1 MDYGK
6 TLHLPETE
14 FPMRGNL
21 PKREPDMLAF
31 WTENKIYEKRL
42 EKRKGCKKFI
52 LHDGPPYAN
61 GKLHI
66 GHALN
71 KVLKDII
78 LKYKTQTGHYTKY
91 IPGWDTHGLPIE
103 HAVIKATGLN
113 RHEIAPLD
121 LRAKCREYALENVE
135 MQKKDFIRFGV
146 LGDWEHP
153 YLTLQKPVE
162 VAQIG
167 VFGEMAKKGYIYK
180 GLKTVYWCP
189 HCETALADAEIEYK
203 DDKSFS
209 LYVRYPAHDLGNDK
223 GSHMPAGADPEKVSA
238 LIWTTTPWTVPT
250 IMCLCV
256 GPDIDYVWVKVG
268 DQYMLMAKE
277 LVASAMAAGKV
288 EDYEV
293 LPDVMKGSQLEGL
306 AFQHPFYPDRK
317 LPVVCGD
324 HVTLE
329 SGTGVV
335 HTAPDHGEDDFNV
348 CKKYAAWGLKP
359 MGTTDSRGCYTKV
372 IPDYQGMFVFDANVP
387 ILKRLAEEGWLFAK
401 ASMRHQY
408 PHCWRCKEP
417 ILYRATEQWFASV
430 DGFRQEALDAID
442 KVRWIPAW
450 GHDRIYN
457 MIRDRGDWCI
467 SRQRVWGVPIPIFY
481 CKDCGEHIINDETIQ
496 HLQEMFAKEGSNTW
510 WMHDVKEL
518 LPEGY
523 KCPHCGGTEF
533 TKETDTM
540 DVWFD
545 SGCTHQGV
553 MKNDPDSGYPVDMYL
568 EGSDQHRGWFNSS
581 LLTSVAINGI
591 APYRQVLTHGFTVDG
606 EGRKMSKSVG
616 NTVAPQEVI
625 DQYGAD
631 VMRLWVSSADYQ
643 GDIRLSPKI
652 LKQLSDVYRK
662 IRNTFRYLL
671 GNLADFNPETDAV
684 AYENMTE
691 LDKWALLRLEQVFET
706 VTDAY
711 ENYQFHVMYHA
722 IHNFCTVD
730 LSAIYLDIIKDR
742 LYTEK
747 TDALI
752 RRSAQTAMYQILD
765 TLVKIIA
772 PVLSFTAEEVWQ
784 NMPAVTGKEESV
796 LLTDWPQAHPEYLN
810 ADLDEHWRQLLSYRS
825 DLMRVLENARK
836 AHLIGHPLD
845 AAVTIYASG
854 EDYDFL
860 AAVQDKLATLLIVSE
875 VTLVQGDAPAE
886 AEAGEDHPQM
896 KAVVAPSASEKCE
909 RCWRH
914 DATVGTDA
922 DHPTLCA
929 RCASVL
935 K

>member
-21 PKREPDMLAF
+21 PKREPDMLK
-31 WTENKIYEKRL
+31 WWQDNKIYEKRL
-42 EKRKGCKKFI
+42 QKRDGAPKFI

-71 KVLKDII
+71 KVLKDAI
-78 LKYKTQTGHYTKY
+78 LKYKTMRGYYTKY

-103 HAVIKATGLN
+103 HAVVKASGKN
-113 RHEIAPLD
+113 RHEFAPLD
-121 LRAKCREYALENVE
+121 LRKKCHDFALENVE
-135 MQKKDFIRFGV
+135 IQKADFIRFGV
-146 LGDWEHP
+146 MGDWDHP
-153 YLTLQKPVE
+153 YLTLHKPVE

-180 GLKTVYWCP
+180 GMKTVYWCP
-189 HCETALADAEIEYK
+189 HCETALAEAEIEYK

-209 LYVRYPAHDLGNDK
+209 LYVKFKAVDLNC
-223 GSHMPAGADPEKVSA
+223 HMPKGADPEKTFAV
-238 LIWTTTPWTVPT
+238 IWTTTPWTIPAN
-250 IMCLCV
+250 IAISANEKLE
-256 GPDIDYVWVKVG
+256 YVWVKSG
-268 DQYMLMAKE
+268 EEFLLMAKD
-277 LVASAMAAGKV
+277 LVDATMQAAKIA
-288 EDYEV
+288 DYEV
-293 LPDVMKGSQLEGL
+293 MPDVMTGKQLEGL
-306 AFQHPFYPDRK
+306 VFQHPFYEDRK
-317 LPVVCGD
+317 VPIICGD

-329 SGTGVV
+329 AGTGLV

-348 CKKYAAWGLKP
+348 CKKYDSWGLKP
-359 MGTTDSRGCYTKV
+359 LGTVGPDGKYTKV
-372 IPDYQGMFVFDANVP
+372 VPDFEGMFVFDANVP
-387 ILKRLAEEGWLFAK
+387 VIKKLAEVGALFAK
-401 ASMRHQY
+401 STFRHQY

-417 ILYRATEQWFASV
+417 IIYRATEQWFSSV
-430 DGFRQEALDAID
+430 DGYRQEALDAID
-442 KVRWIPAW
+442 HVKWIPSW
-450 GHDRIYN
+450 GHERIYN

-481 CKDCGEHIINDETIQ
+481 CKDCGEYIINDETIA
-496 HLQEMFAKEGSNTW
+496 HLQEMFAKEGSDTW
-510 WMHDVKEL
+510 WMHDAKEL

-533 TKETDTM
+533 TKESDIM

-591 APYRQVLTHGFTVDG
+591 APYRSVLTHGFTVDG
-606 EGRKMSKSVG
+606 EGKKMSKSVG
-616 NTVAPQEVI
+616 NTVAPQEII
-625 DQYGAD
+625 DKYGAD
-631 VMRLWVSSADYQ
+631 VMRLWVCSADYQ

-652 LKQLSDVYRK
+652 LKQLSDAYRK

-671 GNLADFNPETDAV
+671 GNLADFNPDTDSV
-684 AYENMTE
+684 AYADMQE
-691 LDKWALLRLEQVFET
+691 LDKWALLRMERVLEE

-711 ENYQFHVMYHA
+711 ENYQFHNMYHA
-722 IHNFCTVD
+722 VHNFCIVD
-730 LSAIYLDIIKDR
+730 MSAMYLDVIKDR

-747 TDALI
+747 ADSVA

-765 TLVKIIA
+765 MLARVLS
-772 PVLSFTAEEVWQ
+772 PFLSFTAEEVWQ
-784 NMPAVTGKEESV
+784 AMPQVAGKDESV
-796 LLTDWPQAHPEYLN
+796 MLADWPKAHPEYIDT
-810 ADLDEHWRQLLSYRS
+810 DLEARWDKFLTYRS
-825 DLMRVLENARK
+825 DLTRALEVARK
-836 AHLIGHPLD
+836 DKKIGHPLD
-845 AAVTIYASG
+845 AVVTIYDDG

-860 AAVQDKLATLLIVSE
+860 CQWQDQLATLLIVSE
-875 VTLVQGDAPAE
+875 VSLVKDAAPAD
-886 AEAGEDHPQM
+886 AMAGENHPDM
-896 KAVVAPSASEKCE
+896 KITVVPSTHEKCE
-909 RCWRH
+909 RCWKH
-914 DATVGTDA
+914 DATVGSNP

-929 RCASVL
+929 RCAAVL
-935 K
+935 AE

>member
-6 TLHLPETE
+6 TLHLPETD

-21 PKREPDMLAF
+21 PKREPDMIKF
-31 WTENKIYEKRL
+31 WQENKIYEKRL
-42 EKRKGCKKFI
+42 KKRQGCKKFI

-71 KVLKDII
+71 KCLKDFI

-103 HAVIKATGLN
+103 HAVIKDTGLN

-121 LRAKCREYALENVE
+121 LRAKCREYALQNVD
-135 MQKKDFIRFGV
+135 MQRKDFIRFGV

-189 HCETALADAEIEYK
+189 HCETALAEAEIEYK

-209 LYVRYPAHDLGNDK
+209 IYVKFKSVDLNC
-223 GSHMPAGADPEKVSA
+223 HMPKGADPEKVFA
-238 LIWTTTPWTVPT
+238 LIWTTTPWTIPCNVA
-250 IMCLCV
+250 ISANEEF
-256 GPDIDYVWVKVG
+256 DYVWVRIG
-268 DQYMLMAKE
+268 DEYLLMAKN
-277 LVASAMAAGKV
+277 LVEPTMKAGKV

-293 LPDVMKGSQLEGL
+293 LPDVMKGKQLEGL
-306 AFQHPFYPDRK
+306 VFQHPLYADRK
-317 LPVVCGD
+317 VPIILGD

-329 SGTGVV
+329 AGTGLV

-348 CKKYAAWGLKP
+348 CMKYAAWGLKP
-359 MGTTDSRGCYTKV
+359 LGTVDGTGCYTDKV
-372 IPDYQGMFVFDANVP
+372 PGFEGQFVFDSNVP
-387 ILKRLAEEGWLFAK
+387 VIKKLAEINALFAK
-401 ASMRHQY
+401 STFRHQY
-408 PHCWRCKEP
+408 PHCWRCKQP
-417 ILYRATEQWFASV
+417 IIYRATEQWFASV

-442 KVRWIPAW
+442 KVRWIPSW

-481 CKDCGEHIINDETIQ
+481 CKNCGEHIINDETIT
-496 HLQEMFAKEGSNTW
+496 HLQKMFAEEGSNTW

-533 TKETDTM
+533 RKEEDTM

-625 DQYGAD
+625 EKYGAD
-631 VMRLWVSSADYQ
+631 VMRLWVASADYQ

-671 GNLADFNPETDAV
+671 GNLADYNPATDAV
-684 AYENMTE
+684 AYENMSE
-691 LDKWALLRLEQVFET
+691 LDKWALMRMEQVLET

-711 ENYQFHVMYHA
+711 ENYQIHVMYHA

-747 TDALI
+747 ADAKI
-752 RRSAQTAMYQILD
+752 RRSAQTAMYHILD
-765 TLVKIIA
+765 TLVKILA
-772 PVLSFTAEEVWQ
+772 PVLSFTTEEVWQ
-784 NMPAVTGKEESV
+784 NMPAVEGKEESV
-796 LLTDWPQAHPEYLN
+796 LLTDWPEKYPEYLD
-810 ADLDEHWRQLLSYRS
+810 ADMEKRWNTLLSYRS
-825 DLMRVLENARK
+825 DFMRALEVARK
-836 AHLIGHPLD
+836 DHKIGHPLD
-845 AAVTIYASG
+845 AAVTIYADG

-860 AAVQDKLATLLIVSE
+860 SQWQKRLATLLIVSE
-875 VTLVQGDAPAE
+875 VNLVKGDAPAD
-886 AEAGEDHPQM
+886 AMAGEHHADT
-896 KAVVAPSASEKCE
+896 KVVVEPSSHEKCE
-909 RCWRH
+909 RCWKH
-914 DATVGTDA
+914 DASVGSDP

-929 RCASVL
+929 RCAAVL
-935 K
+935 KE